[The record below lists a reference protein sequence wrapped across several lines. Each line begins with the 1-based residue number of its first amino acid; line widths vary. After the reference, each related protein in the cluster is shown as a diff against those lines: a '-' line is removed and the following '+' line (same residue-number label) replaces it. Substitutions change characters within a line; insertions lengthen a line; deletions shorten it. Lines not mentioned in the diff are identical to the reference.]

1 MALNYIK
8 ERVLGRGSFG
18 TVYLIKMNVGTTVT
32 QGLRVDGGRGI
43 KAEHGAANYVLKEIC
58 IRDEKQREAARQ
70 EGRLLSQ
77 LNHVNI
83 IRYFDSFESPVT
95 GNLCLVMEYC
105 PGGDVAAVIR
115 QRRGV
120 PFPEQQILGWFQQLV
135 SALDYLHKRKI
146 LHRDIKTGNIFVTAN
161 LLVLKLG
168 DFGVAKVLERTG
180 QMARTCVGT
189 PIYLSPEICGNR
201 QYNSKSDIW
210 SLGCVL
216 YQLMTLRPPF
226 TGRNMNQLLIAIV
239 RGHFPPMPARYSYEL
254 RQTVATMLRK
264 NPEERPS
271 AEALLRKRLFSSKQA
286 HQSSTK
292 RKLLASSSSPNRKGL
307 GLLSVYANPLLS
319 RPAKS
324 TFVKGKNQT
333 IKTKKDP
340 RRRWNPPTQTLI
352 GALSSLTVT
361 DEATF
366 TLNDSSRWSL
376 DHLSE
381 NTYEESD
388 ESQRSVDSD
397 IIGNQQTTVMRESD
411 ESPFHRLERWIVSLE
426 AVHGVALL
434 KDVSRR
440 LANAAAV
447 EHVVRDHLFNK
458 VPSSSVNEL
467 VDFFVFQRRLYL
479 NDHSFKR

>member
-18 TVYLIKMNVGTTVT
+18 TVYLIKMKTTDT
-32 QGLRVDGGRGI
+32 HGFRVDGARDF
-43 KAEHGAANYVLKEIC
+43 KTEHGAASYVLKEIC

-83 IRYFDSFESPVT
+83 IRYFDSFESPIT

-120 PFPEQQILGWFQQLV
+120 PFPEQQILSWFQQLV

-189 PIYLSPEICGNR
+189 PGYLSPEICGNR

-292 RKLLASSSSPNRKGL
+292 RKVSSSPSNRK

-333 IKTKKDP
+333 VKTKKDP

-366 TLNDSSRWSL
+366 ILNDSSRWSL

-397 IIGNQQTTVMRESD
+397 IVGNQQTTIMRETD

-434 KDVSRR
+434 KDVSSR
-440 LANAAAV
+440 LANAAVTAV
-447 EHVVRDHLFNK
+447 EDVVRDRLFNK
-458 VPSSSVNEL
+458 VSSSSVNEL

-479 NDHSFKR
+479 NDHSF